1 MKYPNFIKIFDMD
14 EDKEEKD
21 WCARLI
27 KKKSFNEDWYVS
39 EIISYEN
46 SLLIYDEYESY
57 RVADLKDSGLKF
69 YKITE
74 QEYIKFISKETKKQL
89 EEEIE
94 DLQEYLSNYTIEIN
108 KKIEDLNREILLLGK
123 ER

>member
-1 MKYPNFIKIFDMD
+1 MKYPKFIKIFDMD

-21 WCARLI
+21 WCARLTI
-27 KKKSFNEDWYVS
+27 GSFNEEWYVS

-46 SLLIYDEYESY
+46 GSLVYSVYESY
-57 RVADLKDSGLKF
+57 RVVDLKDSGLKF
-69 YKITE
+69 CKITE
-74 QEYIKFISKETKKQL
+74 QEYIKFISNQTKKQL

-94 DLQEYLSNYTIEIN
+94 DQKKYLSNYTIEIN